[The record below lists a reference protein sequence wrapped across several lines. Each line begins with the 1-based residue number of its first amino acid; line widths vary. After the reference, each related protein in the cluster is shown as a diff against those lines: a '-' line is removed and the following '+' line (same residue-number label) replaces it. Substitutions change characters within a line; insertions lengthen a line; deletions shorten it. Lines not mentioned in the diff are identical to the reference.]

1 MKGSNPIIPPGA
13 QFDGARR
20 GRSNMRMA
28 VVVVVLMH
36 MALFAGILFN
46 ACKQK
51 DEGEAQKETE
61 QEMAGIVNRQPEP
74 ATLPEPVTPNPL
86 SNLPALPDAGSALPP
101 LPTEGSA
108 AVPPVPLPITPAVP
122 LPVAPAPSIPSPALP
137 TPAVGGTEYVIASG
151 DNFWTIGR
159 KFGVSA
165 KQLEQANPN
174 VVPTRM
180 KIGQKINI
188 PTPAPASIPEPTEAP
203 VVDDAS
209 TYIVKSGDT
218 LGHIALRHKVKIA
231 ELKALNGLSTD
242 LIRIGQKIKLPAT
255 ALPTGPTTG
264 VGFPGATPPSL
275 PLPPAF
281 PPSRGPAPHVGER
294 CAAPA
299 PWPPQPS
306 AAALSGASRPPRQG
320 AWAAGRPNGA
330 PGAAPASNRRRT
342 RA

>member
-51 DEGEAQKETE
+51 DEGETQKETE
-61 QEMAGIVNRQPEP
+61 KEMAGIVNRQPEP
-74 ATLPEPVTPNPL
+74 VPLPEPMASDPL
-86 SNLPALPDAGSALPP
+86 PTLPTLPALPDAGSMLPP

-108 AVPPVPLPITPAVP
+108 GVPPVPLPTTPAIP
-122 LPVAPAPSIPSPALP
+122 LPVAPAPSIPSSVLS
-137 TPAVGGTEYVIASG
+137 TPAVGGAEYVIANG

-165 KQLEQANPN
+165 KQIEQANPS

-180 KIGQKINI
+180 QIGQKII
-188 PTPAPASIPEPTEAP
+188 IPAPAPVTAP
-203 VVDDAS
+203 ASSVAPLVDEGS
-209 TYIVKSGDT
+209 TYTVKSGDT
-218 LGHIALRHKVKIA
+218 LGHIALQHKVKIA

-242 LIRIGQKIKLPAT
+242 LIRIGQKLKLPAA
-255 ALPTGPTTG
+255 ALPTG
-264 VGFPGATPPSL
+264 VDFPGAIPPSL
-275 PLPPAF
+275 PLPPT
-281 PPSRGPAPHVGER
+281 SGLGPAVNPENGLPVGAGETV
-294 CAAPA
+294 PA
-299 PWPPQPS
+299 PG
-306 AAALSGASRPPRQG
+306 L
-320 AWAAGRPNGA
+320 
-330 PGAAPASNRRRT
+330 
-342 RA
+342 

>member
-74 ATLPEPVTPNPL
+74 AALPEPVTPNPL
-86 SNLPALPDAGSALPP
+86 STLPALPGAGFALPP
-101 LPTEGSA
+101 LPSEGSA
-108 AVPPVPLPITPAVP
+108 GVPPVPFPATPVVP
-122 LPVAPAPSIPSPALP
+122 LPVAPAPSIPSLSMPAP
-137 TPAVGGTEYVIASG
+137 DVGGTEYVIASG

-165 KQLEQANPN
+165 KQIEQANPN

-188 PTPAPASIPEPTEAP
+188 PAAAPATAPAPAAVP
-203 VVDDAS
+203 VTDDGS
-209 TYIVKSGDT
+209 TYTVKSGDT
-218 LGHIALRHKVKIA
+218 LGHIALRHKVKIV
-231 ELKALNGLSTD
+231 ELKALNGLGTD
-242 LIRIGQKIKLPAT
+242 LIRVGQKIKLPAT
-255 ALPTGPTTG
+255 ALPTGPTSG
-264 VGFPGATPPSL
+264 VGFPGAVPPVL
-275 PLPPAF
+275 PLPPT
-281 PPSRGPAPHVGER
+281 SGLGPAVNPDNGLPVGTGDTV
-294 CAAPA
+294 PA
-299 PWPPQPS
+299 PV
-306 AAALSGASRPPRQG
+306 
-320 AWAAGRPNGA
+320 
-330 PGAAPASNRRRT
+330 PGL
-342 RA
+342 

>member
-61 QEMAGIVNRQPEP
+61 QEMSGIVNRQPEP

-108 AVPPVPLPITPAVP
+108 AVPPVPLPTTPAVP

-137 TPAVGGTEYVIASG
+137 APAVGGTEYVIASG

-203 VVDDAS
+203 VADDAS

-275 PLPPAF
+275 PLPPT
-281 PPSRGPAPHVGER
+281 SGLGPAVNPEDGLPVGTGGTV
-294 CAAPA
+294 PA
-299 PWPPQPS
+299 PV
-306 AAALSGASRPPRQG
+306 
-320 AWAAGRPNGA
+320 
-330 PGAAPASNRRRT
+330 PGL
-342 RA
+342 

>member
-61 QEMAGIVNRQPEP
+61 KEMAGIVNRQPEP
-74 ATLPEPVTPNPL
+74 APLPEPLTPDP
-86 SNLPALPDAGSALPP
+86 LPALPALPNAGSALPP

-108 AVPPVPLPITPAVP
+108 GVPPLPLPSTPAVP
-122 LPVAPAPSIPSPALP
+122 LPLAPAPSIPSPALP
-137 TPAVGGTEYVIASG
+137 APAVGGSEYVIASG

-165 KQLEQANPN
+165 KQIEQANPS

-188 PTPAPASIPEPTEAP
+188 PAPAPVAASAPAAAP
-203 VVDDAS
+203 VVDDGS
-209 TYIVKSGDT
+209 TYTVKSGDT
-218 LGHIALRHKVKIA
+218 LGHIALQHKVKIA

-242 LIRIGQKIKLPAT
+242 LIRIGQKLKLPAA
-255 ALPTGPTTG
+255 ALPAGPTTG
-264 VGFPGATPPSL
+264 VDFPGAIPPSL
-275 PLPPAF
+275 PLL
-281 PPSRGPAPHVGER
+281 PSTSGLGPAVNPEDGLPVGTGGPV
-294 CAAPA
+294 PA
-299 PWPPQPS
+299 PV
-306 AAALSGASRPPRQG
+306 
-320 AWAAGRPNGA
+320 
-330 PGAAPASNRRRT
+330 PGL
-342 RA
+342 

>member
-61 QEMAGIVNRQPEP
+61 KEMAGIVNRQPEP
-74 ATLPEPVTPNPL
+74 APLPEPLTPDP
-86 SNLPALPDAGSALPP
+86 LPALPALPNAGSALPP
-101 LPTEGSA
+101 LPAEGSA
-108 AVPPVPLPITPAVP
+108 GVPPVPLPSTPAVP
-122 LPVAPAPSIPSPALP
+122 LPLAPAPSIPSPALP
-137 TPAVGGTEYVIASG
+137 APAVGASEYVIASG

-165 KQLEQANPN
+165 KQIEQANPS

-188 PTPAPASIPEPTEAP
+188 PAPAPVAASAPAAAP
-203 VVDDAS
+203 VVDDGS
-209 TYIVKSGDT
+209 TYTVKSGDT
-218 LGHIALRHKVKIA
+218 LGHIALQHKVKIA

-242 LIRIGQKIKLPAT
+242 LIRIGQKLKLPAA
-255 ALPTGPTTG
+255 ALPAGPTTG
-264 VGFPGATPPSL
+264 VDFPGAIPPSL
-275 PLPPAF
+275 PQLPPT
-281 PPSRGPAPHVGER
+281 SGLGPAVNPEDGLPVGTGGPV
-294 CAAPA
+294 PA
-299 PWPPQPS
+299 PV
-306 AAALSGASRPPRQG
+306 
-320 AWAAGRPNGA
+320 
-330 PGAAPASNRRRT
+330 PGL
-342 RA
+342 